1 MDRSVNETQLW
12 EAFQIGDEEAYTR
25 LYQLHVK
32 AMYRYGLSLVPVS
45 EAFVLDCIHDV
56 FTEIW
61 AKRQRLS
68 VPDNVRYYLLKS
80 LKTRILH
87 LLKRRERPHQYVSQ
101 DDFDE
106 LWADHSTEELFSQ
119 QEEAVQRQDLVRRL
133 IEQLPPRQQ
142 EAIRL
147 RFVENLEYNQIAE
160 MLSMNR
166 QSAQNLVFR
175 AIEKLR
181 RWIIPVFF
189 LLPQLFFSCQ

>member
-1 MDRSVNETQLW
+1 MDKSVNETQLW
-12 EAFQIGDEEAYTR
+12 EAFQTGDEEAYTR
-25 LYQLHVK
+25 LYRLHAR

-56 FTEIW
+56 FTELW

-68 VPDNVRYYLLKS
+68 APDNVRYYLLKS

-87 LLKRRERPHQYVSQ
+87 LLKRQERPHQFISQ
-101 DDFDE
+101 NDFDN
-106 LWADHSTEELFSQ
+106 LWTEPSSDEIRA
-119 QEEAVQRQDLVRRL
+119 QEEESAQRQELVKRL
-133 IEQLPPRQQ
+133 IDQLPPRQQ

-147 RFVENLEYNQIAE
+147 RFVENMEYTQIAE

-181 RWIIPVFF
+181 NW
-189 LLPQLFFSCQ
+189 LLPSFFIIFHDFF

>member
-1 MDRSVNETQLW
+1 MGEPTNERQLWQDFQKGDDNAYTQL
-12 EAFQIGDEEAYTR
+12 YR
-25 LYQLHVK
+25 LHVR

-61 AKRQRLS
+61 AKRTRLS

-87 LLKRRERPHQYVSQ
+87 LLKRQERPHQFVSQ
-101 DDFDE
+101 DDFDD
-106 LWADHSTEELFSQ
+106 LWAEPSNDELLA
-119 QEEAVQRQDLVRRL
+119 QEQESVDRQEL
-133 IEQLPPRQQ
+133 IKNLINQLPPRQQ

-147 RFVENLEYNQIAE
+147 RFVENLEYTQIAE
-160 MLSMNR
+160 LLSMNR

-175 AIEKLR
+175 AVEKLR
-181 RWIIPVFF
+181 NWLIPSLIYLFSRFF
-189 LLPQLFFSCQ
+189 

>member
-1 MDRSVNETQLW
+1 MGEPTNERQLWQDFQNGDDDAYTQL
-12 EAFQIGDEEAYTR
+12 YR
-25 LYQLHVK
+25 LHVR

-61 AKRQRLS
+61 AKRTRLS

-87 LLKRRERPHQYVSQ
+87 LLKRQERPHQFVSQ
-101 DDFDE
+101 DDFDDLWTEPANDE
-106 LWADHSTEELFSQ
+106 LQT
-119 QEEAVQRQDLVRRL
+119 QEEESINKQEL
-133 IEQLPPRQQ
+133 IKHLISQLPPRQQ

-147 RFVENLEYNQIAE
+147 RFVENLEYTQIAE
-160 MLSMNR
+160 LLSMNR

-175 AIEKLR
+175 AVEKLR
-181 RWIIPVFF
+181 NW
-189 LLPQLFFSCQ
+189 LLPSLFYLFSRFF

>member
-1 MDRSVNETQLW
+1 VEAPINEQQLW
-12 EAFQIGDEEAYTR
+12 QEFQEGDEEAYTQ
-25 LYQLHVK
+25 LYRLHVR

-61 AKRQRLS
+61 AKRTRLS

-87 LLKRRERPHQYVSQ
+87 LLKRHERPHQFISQ
-101 DDFDE
+101 PEFDD
-106 LWADHSTEELFSQ
+106 LWTEPSEAEVLME
-119 QEEAVQRQDLVRRL
+119 QEENFDRQELIQRL
-133 IEQLPPRQQ
+133 ISQLPPRQQ

-147 RFVENLEYNQIAE
+147 RFVENMEYNQIAE
-160 MLSMNR
+160 LLSMNR

-175 AIEKLR
+175 AVEKLR
-181 RWIIPVFF
+181 NW
-189 LLPQLFFSCQ
+189 LLPCLLYLFLRFF

>member
-1 MDRSVNETQLW
+1 MDTPVNETRLW
-12 EAFQIGDEEAYTR
+12 EAFQAGDEEAYTR
-25 LYQLHVK
+25 LYRLHVR

-61 AKRQRLS
+61 AKRQRLT

-87 LLKRRERPHQYVSQ
+87 LLKRQERPHQFVSQ
-101 DDFDE
+101 DDFDD
-106 LWADHSTEELFSQ
+106 LWAEPSAEELRA
-119 QEEAVQRQDLVRRL
+119 QEEESTQRQELVKRL
-133 IEQLPPRQQ
+133 IDQLPPRQQ

-181 RWIIPVFF
+181 TWLIPSF
-189 LLPQLFFSCQ
+189 LFFFRFF